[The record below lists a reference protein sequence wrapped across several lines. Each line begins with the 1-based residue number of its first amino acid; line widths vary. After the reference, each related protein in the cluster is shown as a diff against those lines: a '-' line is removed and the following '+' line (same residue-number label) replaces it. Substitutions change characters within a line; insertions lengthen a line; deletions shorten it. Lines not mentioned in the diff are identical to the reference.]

1 MLTDLLTGGS
11 REVDITVDGSVAGHT
26 IRIGI
31 ESRAVRRRADVTW
44 VEQMKAKHER
54 LPTNLLILVSRSG
67 FTGEAKCVAALAKI
81 VAWTFEEMQQSL
93 RRPAVNNV
101 IGALSSSDP
110 NSIVPREYA
119 FVAVSSLVDAYKTVL
134 GPMLQDRGLSDQ
146 SMLGVLMCTQQ
157 SSRGQPDLEVQWTTF
172 VDNEWLDWIV
182 KGNQLGYGLPA
193 DIPHDKVHGQIPA
206 WPDSFFEFL
215 QAMVITETTFCWQRH
230 VAGYLVLGQQ
240 EPRAKL
246 SQQSPNS
253 DES

>member
-1 MLTDLLTGGS
+1 
-11 REVDITVDGSVAGHT
+11 
-26 IRIGI
+26 
-31 ESRAVRRRADVTW
+31 
-44 VEQMKAKHER
+44 
-54 LPTNLLILVSRSG
+54 
-67 FTGEAKCVAALAKI
+67 
-81 VAWTFEEMQQSL
+81 
-93 RRPAVNNV
+93 
-101 IGALSSSDP
+101 
-110 NSIVPREYA
+110 
-119 FVAVSSLVDAYKTVL
+119 
-134 GPMLQDRGLSDQ
+134 
-146 SMLGVLMCTQQ
+146 MCTQQ

-215 QAMVITETTFCWQRH
+215 QAMVITETTFRWQRH